1 MKKFTTLKKP
11 SSFISNRKIKSFN
24 EEIESEIQTQ
34 TTQEASKSDIVK
46 FFSKLFESR
55 EMAHIYHLQVK
66 GEEGSFAKHK
76 ALGEYYEEVIDLI
89 DELIEVYMG
98 QYDVVEGYDTIDTT
112 PTKSV
117 DPIEYFNGIAS
128 YIKSEKSKCISN
140 DDTHMLNL
148 VDEIQ
153 ALIYRL
159 LYKLKYNK

>member
-24 EEIESEIQTQ
+24 EEIESEIQAQ